1 MRNQSLLS
9 HGRNGVLKLTTN
21 KWGES
26 EYFISVLLGDKEG
39 AVSSVEDGALLVV
52 LNEVKRAL
60 GVGCVPGTS
69 REGEAVG
76 SRVGAGGS
84 QSEVLERRGGESS
97 GGGSQKSDA
106 GGELHFD
113 GWIDIDE
120 IERVQTEQR
129 GNRMLDEDDC

>member
-1 MRNQSLLS
+1 M
-9 HGRNGVLKLTTN
+9 KLTTN
-21 KWGES
+21 KRGES
-26 EYFISVLLGDKEG
+26 EYFVSVLLGDKEG

-52 LNEVKRAL
+52 LNEIERTL

-76 SRVGAGGS
+76 NRVGAGGS
-84 QSEVLERRGGESS
+84 QSEVLERRGAESS
-97 GGGSQKSDA
+97 GGGSQKSDG

-120 IERVQTEQR
+120 IE
-129 GNRMLDEDDC
+129 GI